1 MSRVNL
7 SVGINQNFAHCK
19 DRAKFM
25 FWLELRAALDEDAR
39 NTMTHINALE
49 GLLDVERYA
58 TLSVFADEMRTEL
71 RATRHDNLNEYNKG
85 FQAAINLV
93 IAKIEDI
100 DLESQ
105 AATSIAELQ
114 SAALLDIV
122 TEIRSPDDY
131 QTIVN
136 YAEAIKDGCT

>member
-7 SVGINQNFAHCK
+7 SVGINQNFSNSEERK
-19 DRAKFM
+19 SFM
-25 FWLELRAALDEDAR
+25 QWLELQASICSQARDAI
-39 NTMTHINALE
+39 THINALE

-85 FQAAINLV
+85 FQAAIDLV

-122 TEIRSPDDY
+122 TEVRNPDDY

-136 YAEAIKDGCT
+136 YAEAIKDGCN